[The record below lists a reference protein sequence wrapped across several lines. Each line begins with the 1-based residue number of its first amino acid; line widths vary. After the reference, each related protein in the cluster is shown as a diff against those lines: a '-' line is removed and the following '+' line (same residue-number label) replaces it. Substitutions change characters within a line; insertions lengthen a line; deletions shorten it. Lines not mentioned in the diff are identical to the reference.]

1 MSGIGKDRVISV
13 RLRKDKNLH
22 RLRYVEKGRLREEN
36 FQTRE
41 EALAAKKV
49 VQLRLDRAAGA
60 PPIAGEPRPTSLKLG
75 EGTMDDWAKLLWF
88 HALRSTQAP
97 GNVDYR
103 QSADAVGKL
112 AKAARPFVPEPEK
125 TTSSDEISK
134 MSTEDLE
141 KEVAKWTAD
150 ATAAQGDN

>member
-1 MSGIGKDRVISV
+1 
-13 RLRKDKNLH
+13 
-22 RLRYVEKGRLREEN
+22 
-36 FQTRE
+36 
-41 EALAAKKV
+41 
-49 VQLRLDRAAGA
+49 
-60 PPIAGEPRPTSLKLG
+60 
-75 EGTMDDWAKLLWF
+75 MDDWAKLLWF